1 MPGTVLNRV
10 WTNPIFTTAHEG
22 GTILEM
28 RKQGLEN
35 LRSLSKATQLV
46 TVGAEFNTRPSC
58 FRDEVMFSFATLS
71 LSHLLIRGKQ
81 KTRKEGRKK
90 RKNGRKE

>member
-1 MPGTVLNRV
+1 MPGTVLNRA
-10 WTNPIFTTAHEG
+10 WTHPIFTTAHEG

-35 LRSLSKATQLV
+35 LRSLSKTTQLF
-46 TVGAEFNTRPSC
+46 TVGADFNTRPSY

-71 LSHLLIRGKQ
+71 LSHLLIRKR
-81 KTRKEGRKK
+81 KTEDKEGRKK
-90 RKNGRKE
+90 RKNRRKE